1 MFISALLVRVCVVCI
16 APNHELLREP
26 EVAIKEID
34 FQIGKH
40 DRTKSQ
46 VSGKRKNKL
55 RDHLCFS
62 RNTIAIL
69 L

>member
-1 MFISALLVRVCVVCI
+1 MCI

-26 EVAIKEID
+26 KVAIKEID

-40 DRTKSQ
+40 DRSKSQ

-55 RDHLCFS
+55 RDNCCFS
-62 RNTIAIL
+62 
-69 L
+69 